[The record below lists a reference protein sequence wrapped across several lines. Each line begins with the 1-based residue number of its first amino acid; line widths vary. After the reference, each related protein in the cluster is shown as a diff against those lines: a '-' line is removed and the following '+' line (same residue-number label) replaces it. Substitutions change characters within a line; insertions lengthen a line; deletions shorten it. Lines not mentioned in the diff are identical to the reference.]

1 MTPMTA
7 GTPTTAAHSS
17 TGVPYKPSPSG
28 PERTKEQGAGRT
40 AWILR
45 AEGAAAGAIATL
57 LFAATDASWWLY
69 AVLLLVPDLAM
80 VGYLRGSNVGAL
92 TYNLAHAYV
101 LPLGLAAIGIVGV
114 QPLATSIAL
123 IWIAHIGFDRMLG
136 YGLKRPTGFK
146 HTHLGNL

>member
-1 MTPMTA
+1 MTPNIAAGFSMATPRQPDPSALAHTTERMT
-7 GTPTTAAHSS
+7 
-17 TGVPYKPSPSG
+17 
-28 PERTKEQGAGRT
+28 
-40 AWILR
+40 WLLR
-45 AEGAAAGAIATL
+45 AEGAATGGLATL
-57 LFAATDASWWLY
+57 LFAISDAGWLLY
-69 AVLLLVPDLAM
+69 VALLFAPDIAM
-80 VGYLRGSNVGAL
+80 VGYLRGPRVGAL
-92 TYNLAHAYV
+92 VYNLAHAYV